1 MTTNITED
9 EKRERRARPEP
20 GPVQA
25 SGAATD
31 GFREHAAAAA
41 ASRIPL
47 IFPEWENSIEAT
59 RHLFATTLKDGLSFA
74 ASSLHDQANLLR
86 NLSDSKTPSE
96 LLKCHLDFAEKFWSK
111 SFSQG
116 SKILDHLKPR
126 PSSAASQAIH
136 RA

>member
-47 IFPEWENSIEAT
+47 IFPEWEKSIEAT

-111 SFSQG
+111 SFTQG

-126 PSSAASQAIH
+126 PSSAASQTIH

>member
-1 MTTNITED
+1 MTANITED
-9 EKRERRARPEP
+9 EKRERRARLEP
-20 GPVQA
+20 GLAQA
-25 SGAATD
+25 SGGGPEAAAT
-31 GFREHAAAAA
+31 AAP

-47 IFPEWENSIEAT
+47 IFPEWEKSIEAT
-59 RHLFATTLKDGLSFA
+59 RHLFATALKDGLSFA
-74 ASSLHDQANLLR
+74 ASSLHDQANFLR

-116 SKILDHLKPR
+116 SKILDHLKPQ

>member
-1 MTTNITED
+1 MTANITED

-20 GPVQA
+20 GLAQA
-25 SGAATD
+25 SGGGPD
-31 GFREHAAAAA
+31 GLREAAAA

-47 IFPEWENSIEAT
+47 IFPEWEKSIEAT
-59 RHLFATTLKDGLSFA
+59 RHLFATALKDGLSFA
-74 ASSLHDQANLLR
+74 ASSLHDQANFLR

-116 SKILDHLKPR
+116 SKILDHLKPQ